1 MTVGIALIIFGYALL
16 WAFYFIGVTM
26 ESKTYMKWVWPS
38 IGISCTIMLL
48 GIALQIINSINS

>member
-1 MTVGIALIIFGYALL
+1 MTVGIALIIFGYVLL

-26 ESKTYMKWVWPS
+26 ESNTYMKWVWPS
-38 IGISCTIMLL
+38 IGISGTIILL